1 MNTPAENLI
10 STTPS
15 PPGEMITDE
24 NARVRLGASTD
35 TAADVLHE
43 LASDPA
49 VTVRAA
55 VALNAAAPESADRI
69 LLRDAD
75 TRVRALLARKLSNL
89 LPSLQ
94 DAERA
99 QLQQHALD
107 ILHTLVADE
116 AVRVRAAIADVVK
129 EMPQAPHALIMRLA
143 HDSEMRVSEPV
154 VRLSPLLSTED
165 LLGLLAAQPNPAVT
179 QAVAGRPGL
188 VEEVSDAVI
197 ASSDAAAICA
207 LLSNHSA
214 AIREATLD
222 ALIEQAPAQTDW
234 HAPLVR
240 RPRLSVPAARA
251 LSNFVATQLLD
262 ELSSRADLP
271 STLTRELRDRL
282 TMRLN
287 APVAAPRCD
296 MTTRDEALN
305 EARRRAMQ
313 NSLDEAGVLEAVQNG
328 EATLAMAMLAVAA
341 GVPVSVVERAATL
354 RSAKALVSLVWRAG
368 FSMKVAGPLQTQ
380 LAHIPPD
387 QVLRGGPGGL
397 HPLAVEEMRWQ
408 IDFLMRMGR

>member
-1 MNTPAENLI
+1 MSDPTGDLLSAP
-10 STTPS
+10 SS
-15 PPGEMITDE
+15 PPEGMAADE
-24 NARVRLGASTD
+24 NTRVRLGASAD

-69 LLRDAD
+69 LLCDAD

-99 QLQQHALD
+99 RLQQHAFE
-107 ILHTLVADE
+107 ILRTLVADE

-129 EMPQAPHALIMRLA
+129 EMPQAPHALILRLA

-165 LLGLLAAQPNPAVT
+165 LLGLLAARPNPAVA

-188 VEEVSDAVI
+188 AEEVSDAVV
-197 ASSDAAAICA
+197 ASSDDVAICA
-207 LLSNHSA
+207 LLANHSA

-234 HAPLVR
+234 HVPLVR

-251 LSNFVATQLLD
+251 LSEFVATQLLD
-262 ELSSRADLP
+262 ELASRADLP
-271 STLTRELRDRL
+271 TTLTRELRERL
-282 TMRLN
+282 TTRLN
-287 APVAAPRCD
+287 APVAPHVD
-296 MTTRDEALN
+296 TTSREEALN

-313 NSLDEAGVLEAVQNG
+313 NSLDEASVLEAVQNG
-328 EATLAMAMLAVAA
+328 EITLAMAMLAVAA

-368 FSMKVAGPLQTQ
+368 FSMKVAGPLQTL
-380 LAHIPPD
+380 LAHIPPE
-387 QVLRGGPGGL
+387 QVLRGGPSGL